1 MIVEGKN
8 AVKELVKAGRTID
21 KICVQKGDK
30 AAESLAMQAKEH
42 GAKAVFCSK
51 ENLDKLSPSGKH
63 QGVVAYTTE
72 FTYSDMEEILSSSAE
87 DTRLIVI
94 LDGVEDPHNLGSILR
109 SAECLGASGV
119 VIGKHRAVAVNDTV
133 IKTSCG
139 AAEYVK
145 VARVTNVNDVIRDLK
160 DRFFKVYAMDMDGK
174 DIATADLKGDVALV
188 LGAEGSGVSALTK
201 KLADAS
207 VSIPMTGE
215 IASMNVSVAAGIG
228 MYEYVRQRG
237 SKK

>member
-8 AVKELVKAGRTID
+8 AVKELVKSGRTID

-30 AAESLAMQAKEH
+30 AAEALAMQAKEH
-42 GAKAVFCSK
+42 GAKAVFCSR

-63 QGVVAYTTE
+63 QGVVAYTTD
-72 FTYSDMEEILSSSAE
+72 FTYSDLEEILAGPE
-87 DTRLIVI
+87 DTRLVVI

-109 SAECLGASGV
+109 SAECLGAAGV

-145 VARVTNVNDVIRDLK
+145 VARVTNINDVIRDLK
-160 DRFFKVYAMDMDGK
+160 DRFFKVYAMDMDG
-174 DIATADLKGDVALV
+174 DELASADLSGDVALV

-201 KLADAS
+201 KLCGGS
-207 VSIPMTGE
+207 VRIPMTGE
-215 IASMNVSVAAGIG
+215 IASMNVSVAAGVG

-237 SKK
+237 LKK

>member
-8 AVKELVKAGRTID
+8 AVKELVKSGRTID

-30 AAESLAMQAKEH
+30 AAESLAMQAKET
-42 GAKAVFCSK
+42 GAKAVFCNK
-51 ENLDKLSPSGKH
+51 EQMDKTSPSGKH
-63 QGVVAYTTE
+63 QGVIAFTTE
-72 FTYSDMEEILSSSAE
+72 FTYSDMEELLAGAE
-87 DTRLIVI
+87 DSRLVVI

-109 SAECLGASGV
+109 SAECLGAAGV

-145 VARVTNVNDVIRDLK
+145 VARVTNINDVIRDLK
-160 DRFFKVYAMDMDGK
+160 DRFFKVYAMDMDGVEL
-174 DIATADLKGDVALV
+174 ASSDLSGDVALV
-188 LGAEGSGVSALTK
+188 LGAEGKGVSALTK
-201 KLADAS
+201 KLCDAS
-207 VSIPMTGE
+207 VRIPMTGE

-237 SKK
+237 NK

>member
-21 KICVQKGDK
+21 KICAQKGDK
-30 AAESLAMQAKEH
+30 MAEALALQAKSR
-42 GAKAVFCSK
+42 GARAVFCSR

-63 QGVVAYTTE
+63 QGVVAYTTD
-72 FTYSDMEEILSSSAE
+72 FTYSDLDDILSVA
-87 DTRLIVI
+87 DGGRLVVI

-109 SAECLGASGV
+109 SAECLGAAGV

-145 VARVTNVNDVIRDLK
+145 VARVTNINDAIRALK
-160 DRFFKVYAMDMDGK
+160 DLFFKVYAMDMDGEPLA
-174 DIATADLKGDVALV
+174 DADLTGDVALV
-188 LGAEGSGVSALTK
+188 LGAEGKGVSALTK
-201 KLADAS
+201 KLCDGA
-207 VSIPMTGE
+207 VRIPMTGQ
-215 IASMNVSVAAGIG
+215 IASMNVSVAAGVG
-228 MYEYVRQRG
+228 MYEYVRRKGQ
-237 SKK
+237 K

>member
-1 MIVEGKN
+1 MIVQGKN
-8 AVKELVKAGRTID
+8 AVKELIKAGRTID

-30 AAESLAMQAKEH
+30 AAESLAMQAKEK
-42 GAKAVFCSK
+42 GAKAVFCSR
-51 ENLDKLSPSGKH
+51 ENLDKLSPGGKH
-63 QGVVAYTTE
+63 QGVVAYTTD
-72 FTYSDMEEILSSSAE
+72 FSYSDMEEILSGKE
-87 DTRLIVI
+87 GTRLVVI
-94 LDGVEDPHNLGSILR
+94 LDGVEDPHNLGSIIR
-109 SAECLGASGV
+109 SAECLGAAGI

-145 VARVTNVNDVIRDLK
+145 VARVTKVHDVIRDLK

-174 DIATADLKGDVALV
+174 DITTADLSGDVALV

-201 KLADAS
+201 KLSDGS

-228 MYEYVRQRG
+228 IYEYNRQRSMG
-237 SKK
+237 K

>member
-8 AVKELVKAGRTID
+8 AVKELIKAGRTID

-30 AAESLAMQAKEH
+30 AAESLAMAAKER
-42 GAKAVFCSK
+42 GAKAVFCNK
-51 ENLDKLSPSGKH
+51 ENMDKISPSGKH
-63 QGVVAYTTE
+63 QGVVAYTTD
-72 FTYSDMEEILSSSAE
+72 FTYSETEDILAGKEGS
-87 DTRLIVI
+87 RLVVI

-109 SAECLGASGV
+109 SAECLGAAGV

-145 VARVTNVNDVIRDLK
+145 VARVTNINDVIRDLK

-174 DIATADLKGDVALV
+174 DISAADLSGDVALV

-201 KLADAS
+201 KLSDGT
-207 VSIPMTGE
+207 VRIPMTGE
-215 IASMNVSVAAGIG
+215 ISSMNVSVAAGVG
-228 MYEYVRQRG
+228 MYEYTRQN
-237 SKK
+237 KIK

>member
-30 AAESLAMQAKEH
+30 MAEALALQAKSR
-42 GAKAVFCSK
+42 GAKAVFCSR

-63 QGVVAYTTE
+63 QGVVAYTTD
-72 FTYSDMEEILSSSAE
+72 FTYSDLDDILAVAE
-87 DTRLIVI
+87 GGRLVVI

-109 SAECLGASGV
+109 SAECLGAAGV

-139 AAEYVK
+139 ASEYVK
-145 VARVTNVNDVIRDLK
+145 VARVTNINDVIRELK
-160 DRFFKVYAMDMDGK
+160 DLFFKVYAMDMDGAEL
-174 DIATADLKGDVALV
+174 ATADLTGDVALV
-188 LGAEGSGVSALTK
+188 LGAEGKGVSALTK
-201 KLADAS
+201 KLCDGS
-207 VSIPMTGE
+207 VKIPMTGQ
-215 IASMNVSVAAGIG
+215 IASMNVSVAAGVG
-228 MYEYVRQRG
+228 MYEFVRQKG
-237 SKK
+237 AKK

>member
-8 AVKELVKAGRTID
+8 AVKELLKAGRTID

-30 AAESLAMQAKEH
+30 AAESLAMQAKEK
-42 GAKAVFCSK
+42 GAKAVFCSR
-51 ENLDKLSPSGKH
+51 ENLDKLSVARKH
-63 QGVVAYTTE
+63 QGVIAYTTD
-72 FTYSDMEEILSSSAE
+72 FSYSDMDEILDAPE
-87 DTRLIVI
+87 DSRLVVI

-109 SAECLGASGV
+109 SAECLGAAGV

-174 DIATADLKGDVALV
+174 ELASADLSGDVALV

-201 KLADAS
+201 KLCDGA
-207 VSIPMTGE
+207 VRIPMTGE
-215 IASMNVSVAAGIG
+215 IASMNVSVAAGVG

-237 SKK
+237 LKG

>member
-8 AVKELVKAGRTID
+8 AVKELLKAGRTID

-30 AAESLAMQAKEH
+30 AAESLAISAKEH

-51 ENLDKLSPSGKH
+51 ENMDKLSPSGKH
-63 QGVVAYTTE
+63 QGVVAYTTD
-72 FTYSDMEEILSSSAE
+72 FTYSDMDEILAGE
-87 DTRLIVI
+87 EGTRLVVI

-109 SAECLGASGV
+109 SAECLGAAGV

-145 VARVTNVNDVIRDLK
+145 VARVTNVNDVIRNLK
-160 DRFFKVYAMDMDGK
+160 DMFFKVYAMDMDGK
-174 DIATADLKGDVALV
+174 DISSADLTGDVVLV

-201 KLADAS
+201 KLSDGC
-207 VSIPMTGE
+207 VRIPMTGE
-215 IASMNVSVAAGIG
+215 IDSMNVSVAAGIG
-228 MYEYVRQRG
+228 MYEYTRQR
-237 SKK
+237 SLRK

>member
-1 MIVEGKN
+1 MIIEGKN
-8 AVKELVKAGRTID
+8 AVKEALKAGRTVD
-21 KICVQKGDK
+21 KICAQKGDK
-30 AAESLAMQAKEH
+30 MAEALAMQAKER
-42 GAKAVFCSK
+42 GAKAVFFTR

-63 QGVVAYTTE
+63 QGVVAYTTD
-72 FTYSDMEEILSSSAE
+72 FTYSDMEEILAGAE
-87 DTRLIVI
+87 DTRLVVI

-139 AAEYVK
+139 ASEYVK
-145 VARVTNVNDVIRDLK
+145 VARVTNINDVIRDLK

-174 DIATADLKGDVALV
+174 ELAAADLSGDVALV

-201 KLADAS
+201 KLCDGA
-207 VSIPMTGE
+207 VRIPMTGE
-215 IASMNVSVAAGIG
+215 ISSMNVSVAAGIG

-237 SKK
+237 LKK

>member
-21 KICVQKGDK
+21 KICVLKGDK
-30 AAESLAMQAKEH
+30 AAESLAMQAKER
-42 GAKAVFCSK
+42 GAKAVFCSR
-51 ENLDKLSPSGKH
+51 ENLDKLSLSKKH
-63 QGVVAYTTE
+63 QGVIAYTTD
-72 FTYSDMEEILSSSAE
+72 FTYSDLDEILAGEE
-87 DTRLIVI
+87 DSRLVVI

-109 SAECLGASGV
+109 SAECLGAAGV

-145 VARVTNVNDVIRDLK
+145 VARVTNINDAIRELK
-160 DRFFKVYAMDMDGK
+160 DRFFKVYAMDMAGK
-174 DIATADLKGDVALV
+174 EISSSDRKGDVALV
-188 LGAEGSGVSALTK
+188 LGAEGSGVSRLTE
-201 KLADAS
+201 KLCDGVVS
-207 VSIPMTGE
+207 VPMKGE

-228 MYEYVRQRG
+228 MYEYVRQNG
-237 SKK
+237 QK